1 MMPMSSLRAMAA
13 ALGGEVSGK
22 SVLAPGPGHSAKDRS
37 LSVTLSGDVADGF
50 MVYSHAGDDWQA
62 CRDYVRGKLGFSPF
76 RPGQA
81 PKVVPQRERKP
92 VEETP
97 ANNREPALRLW
108 CQALE
113 PRGTLVA
120 AYLRNRCLELPREA
134 AIKAIRFHADC
145 PFGPG
150 KRFPAMICLMRNI
163 VTNEPQAIQRTAIA
177 RDATAIK
184 HGGKTYRMSLGPI
197 TGGAIKL
204 DPDEDIEQGL
214 CIGEGVET
222 CLAGRQM
229 GLQLVWSAVNTGG
242 VANFPVLPGVDG
254 LHIFKENDAEGQSAK
269 AVEACARR
277 WYGAGR
283 DMIIVEPDT
292 AKDLNDELRKAAR

>member
-1 MMPMSSLRAMAA
+1 MMPMSLRAMAA
-13 ALGGEVSGK
+13 ALGGDVSGK

-37 LSVTLSGDVADGF
+37 LSVTLSATLPDGF

-62 CRDYVRGKLGFSPF
+62 CRDYVLEKLGLSPF

-81 PKVVPQRERKP
+81 PSQLQQQGWNP
-92 VEETP
+92 VKETI

-108 CQALE
+108 RQAIE
-113 PRGTLVA
+113 PRGTVVE

-134 AIKAIRFHADC
+134 AIEAIRFHADC

-150 KRFPAMICLMRNI
+150 ERYPAMVCLVRNI
-163 VTNEPQAIQRTAIA
+163 VTNEPQGVHRTALA
-177 RDATAIK
+177 PDGTAIK
-184 HGGKTYRMSLGPI
+184 SKGKTHRMSLGSI

-204 DPDEDIEQGL
+204 DPDEDIEKGL

-242 VANFPVLPGVDG
+242 VANFPVLLGVDG
-254 LHIFKENDAEGQSAK
+254 LHIFDENDAEGQSGK

-283 DMIIVEPDT
+283 DVIIVE
-292 AKDLNDELRKAAR
+292 